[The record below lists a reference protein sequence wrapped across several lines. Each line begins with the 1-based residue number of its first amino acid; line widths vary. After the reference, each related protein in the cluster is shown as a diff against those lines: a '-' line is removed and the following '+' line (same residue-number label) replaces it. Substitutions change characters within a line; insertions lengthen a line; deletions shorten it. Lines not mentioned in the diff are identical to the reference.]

1 MKTGIHPEYVVC
13 KVKCN
18 CGEEFTTR
26 STKAKI
32 VVEICYKCHPF
43 YTGKNKFVD
52 TEGRVERFQNKFA
65 GKYAESV
72 KVKKP
77 KLEKMPKVKKF
88 KEEEKKEST
97 VVPASAPVS
106 TTAETPKPSPVK
118 S

>member
-1 MKTGIHPEYVVC
+1 MKTGIHPEYIVC

-32 VVEICYKCHPF
+32 TVEICYKCHPF

-65 GKYAESV
+65 GKYAESK

-77 KLEKMPKVKKF
+77 KLEKIPKLKKF
-88 KEEEKKEST
+88 KEEEKKPTEATAPS
-97 VVPASAPVS
+97 SATPLPPK
-106 TTAETPKPSPVK
+106 TETTPK
-118 S
+118 